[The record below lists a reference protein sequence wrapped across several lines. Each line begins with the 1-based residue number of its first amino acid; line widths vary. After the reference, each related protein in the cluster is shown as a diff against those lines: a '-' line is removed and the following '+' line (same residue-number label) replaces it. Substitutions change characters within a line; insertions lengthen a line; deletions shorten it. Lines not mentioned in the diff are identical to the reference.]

1 MVYKYKN
8 PCDDGF
14 IRIPVTRRQHNKML
28 PNRKQRFGTKI
39 EYYWHPEKNILEAQ
53 YFCSAWWKVILIL
66 VMFIPAILMHG
77 LPETIRDT
85 GNLIHERE
93 RGKFG
98 ADRFSLNRQ
107 KASDGELEDFI
118 SKSLGKS
125 K

>member
-1 MVYKYKN
+1 MIYKYKN

-28 PNRKQRFGTKI
+28 PSRKQRFGAKI

-66 VMFIPAILMHG
+66 VMFIPAIFMQG
-77 LPETIRDT
+77 FPETIRDT
-85 GNLIHERE
+85 GDLIHERE

-98 ADRFSLNRQ
+98 ADRFFLNRQ
-107 KASDGELEDFI
+107 KTSDGELEDFI
-118 SKSLGKS
+118 SKSSGKS